1 MTREALIRVLEAALA
16 AGLPCRYTLPTRAA
30 TSAWRHQFYRLRKAE
45 PAGSVIASLSLRRTG
60 DTTLW
65 IEHAPVGV
73 LASTTGEAIAV
84 APPSSLADL
93 DSATLADMLGIDL
106 GEPTP

>member
-1 MTREALIRVLEAALA
+1 MTRDALIRVLEAALA

-30 TSAWRHQFYRLRKAE
+30 TSAWRHQFYRLRKRE
-45 PAGSVIASLSLRRTG
+45 PEGSVIASLSLRREG

-73 LASTTGEAIAV
+73 LNSTAGEVITV
-84 APPSSLADL
+84 APPSSIAEL
-93 DSATLADMLGIDL
+93 DGTTLADMLGIDL
-106 GEPTP
+106 GDTP